1 MLLELFHPQR
11 RDSCGCYGVGAHSS
25 LLAADLSTEDASL
38 CGKTLQQTIR
48 SSFPD
53 SSYGKAAV
61 SPVFWKGL

>member
-1 MLLELFHPQR
+1 MAVMVLGQTQACWLLTSALKML
-11 RDSCGCYGVGAHSS
+11 V
-25 LLAADLSTEDASL
+25 

-53 SSYGKAAV
+53 SSYGKDAV

>member
-1 MLLELFHPQR
+1 MAVTVLGHTQACWLLTLALKMLVCNR
-11 RDSCGCYGVGAHSS
+11 
-25 LLAADLSTEDASL
+25 
-38 CGKTLQQTIR
+38 LQQTIR